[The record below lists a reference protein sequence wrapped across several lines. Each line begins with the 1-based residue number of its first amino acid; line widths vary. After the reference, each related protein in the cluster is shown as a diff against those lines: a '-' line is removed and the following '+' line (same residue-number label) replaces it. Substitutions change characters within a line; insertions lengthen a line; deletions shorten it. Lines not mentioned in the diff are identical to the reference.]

1 MMFHFNQS
9 CRGFGSEIFVTLAL
23 NKKRLSYVGRADE
36 QLSADVDGGAGRR
49 AYGSD
54 YVGGCLPE
62 GKATK
67 QQKMK
72 DLVSEIR
79 SIIESARTNAVRS
92 VDFCRV
98 QMYWQIGR
106 RIVEEEQGGSARA
119 EYGKGLIK
127 TLAQEIEPEYG
138 SGFGQ
143 RQLERAR
150 QFYIEFPIASTLRTQ
165 FNWSQYKLLIAI
177 SDKDKREY
185 YELEAAS
192 NCWTARQMQRQ
203 INSMLYERL
212 LLSNDKESVLAMAR
226 KERAPEAPQEIVKD
240 PMVLEFLGLE
250 KKAHYYES
258 DLETELINHLQ
269 EFILELGNGFTF
281 VARQKRILLED
292 DEFFIDLVFY
302 NRLARRFVIFELKTG
317 EVTHQDLGQLQM
329 YVNYYDRTEKLPEEN
344 PTIGILLCT
353 AKNDT
358 LVKMTL
364 PSDNNTIV
372 ASKYQLYLPT
382 EQQLIAEVER
392 VKKEWEETR

>member
-1 MMFHFNQS
+1 
-9 CRGFGSEIFVTLAL
+9 
-23 NKKRLSYVGRADE
+23 
-36 QLSADVDGGAGRR
+36 
-49 AYGSD
+49 
-54 YVGGCLPE
+54 
-62 GKATK
+62 
-67 QQKMK
+67 MK

-106 RIVEEEQGGSARA
+106 RIVEEEQGGQARA
-119 EYGKGLIK
+119 EYGKSLIK
-127 TLAQEIEPEYG
+127 NLAKELEPEFG
-138 SGFGQ
+138 SGFGK
-143 RQLERAR
+143 RQLDYSKK
-150 QFYIEFPIASTLRTQ
+150 FYLEFPIVHTLYAQ
-165 FNWSQYKLLIAI
+165 LNWSQYKWLLDIA
-177 SDKDKREY
+177 DKDKREY
-185 YELEAAS
+185 YILETIN
-192 NCWTARQMQRQ
+192 NCWTARQMKRQ

-226 KERAPEAPQEIVKD
+226 KEKKPEKPQEIVKD